1 VGSEYNNRYLPLQSL
16 HRYPSGVCKNL
27 DLSAKPPVFQWAGVS
42 YSARTHTIHYTQIL
56 ATGSSFISELTPA
69 KDYWTT
75 QKRNCLPIE

>member
-1 VGSEYNNRYLPLQSL
+1 VGSEYYTRYLPLQSL
-16 HRYPSGVCKNL
+16 HRRPSGVHKNL

-42 YSARTHTIHYTQIL
+42 YCERTLTIRYTQIL
-56 ATGSSFISELTPA
+56 ATGSSFIYELTPA